1 MVLVISIPL
10 RQFYNLK
17 HLVTAKHLDNMAKV
31 MLAAGLSV
39 SYGYLMDSWGAWYKN
54 EPYDSYIYTNRFSGP
69 NAEYYWALVV
79 CNCVIPQLLWFPS
92 VRRHPLTLFGI
103 ALVINVGMWLERLI
117 IISLSLTRDYLPST
131 WSTYTPTFW
140 DWSLYA
146 GTFGLFVTLMFLFL
160 RILPAISMAEMRELV
175 HEQHE
180 DRRAEERQSSDD
192 TQQESAS

>member
-1 MVLVISIPL
+1 M
-10 RQFYNLK
+10 
-17 HLVTAKHLDNMAKV
+17 
-31 MLAAGLSV
+31 
-39 SYGYLMDSWGAWYKN
+39 
-54 EPYDSYIYTNRFSGP
+54 
-69 NAEYYWALVV
+69 V

-175 HEQHE
+175 HEEHH
-180 DRRAEERQSSDD
+180 RRTEGRESPDVADK
-192 TQQESAS
+192 ESAS